1 MKVDNCVY
9 CDQFET
15 KHSIQCQGYM
25 SYCKKLKR
33 KINVYKD
40 FKDCVYNAED
50 IDNDNPLEFGEEE
63 LESDR

>member
-9 CDQFET
+9 CDYFET

-40 FKDCVYNAED
+40 WKECEYN
-50 IDNDNPLEFGEEE
+50 ND
-63 LESDR
+63 